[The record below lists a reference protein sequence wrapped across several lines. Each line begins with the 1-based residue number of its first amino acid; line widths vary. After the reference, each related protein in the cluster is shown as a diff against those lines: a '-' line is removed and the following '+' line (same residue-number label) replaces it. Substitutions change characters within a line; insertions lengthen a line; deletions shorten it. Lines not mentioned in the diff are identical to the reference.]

1 MLLILEEPNTPKS
14 GKRSLAFAFLT
25 LSIFGLIGQTLASNV
40 NLGSGAPLEFGQ
52 GIQSLVTCAPT
63 APITLTPKKSFV
75 NGVGNSARFMF
86 TGITLEGIQNT
97 CIGNDFLVKAY
108 GETGSPLPIFDNTK
122 DSIRVYQSGNSDFS
136 SSATD
141 GFTIVNKSF
150 GFFEILF
157 DSPVSEAGSI
167 YRLTIETLDHDST
180 MLRYDIGDTGP
191 GGGMIVLLPTSLGNN
206 SGEYFEA
213 KSIVLSEIWCDYWP
227 LDIPGTS
234 GSAIGDGEANSYAMM
249 LACNDTVANNASSY
263 PGFPGDWFLPS
274 RDELAAALNAGFVP
288 LFGGDLWTST
298 QYDSD
303 AAYTVSYPARIVGT
317 YFKLGS
323 LPAVAMRSFP

>member
-1 MLLILEEPNTPKS
+1 VLIDFEDEEKPTSTFLKRLVALALIALLP
-14 GKRSLAFAFLT
+14 
-25 LSIFGLIGQTLASNV
+25 IGATLASNIS
-40 NLGSGAPLEFGQ
+40 LGNNSPVEFGQ
-52 GIQSLVTCAPT
+52 GVNKLVTCAPNVPIFLKPKT
-63 APITLTPKKSFV
+63 AFM
-75 NGVGNSARFMF
+75 NSAG
-86 TGITLEGIQNT
+86 TGAHYKFAGISLEGIQNT
-97 CIGNDFLVKAY
+97 CIGYDFVIRAY
-108 GETGSPLPIFDNTK
+108 GESGFALPILDTNKTE
-122 DSIRVYQSGNSDFS
+122 IRIYQTSGNTFSTNANDGITFSDVAFGQFV
-136 SSATD
+136 AT
-141 GFTIVNKSF
+141 
-150 GFFEILF
+150 F
-157 DSPVSEAGSI
+157 DSPTSRSADV
-167 YRLTIETLDHDST
+167 YRLTIETFPHDST

-213 KSIVLSEIWCDYWP
+213 KSIVLREIWCEHWP

-303 AAYTVSYPARIVGT
+303 AAYTVSYPGRIIGT
-317 YFKLGS
+317 HFKLGS